1 MPIRRASVADIAT
14 LVELERTF
22 PTDRLSA
29 RSFRHL
35 LRRGHADVW
44 VYEVSGRT
52 LGDAVVLYRRNTHIA
67 RLYSLVVAPRARGK
81 GIGSAL
87 VVWAERHAARRGCIE
102 LQLEVRP
109 DNKAARALYIG
120 RGYADRGTRPAFY
133 EDGGPALRFGKP
145 LRRSAPRRRAHR
157 PARAAGDAAR
167 TPRTTSRER

>member
-44 VYEVSGRT
+44 VFDVGGRT
-52 LGDAVVLYRRNTHIA
+52 LGDAVVLYRRNTRIA

-87 VVWAERHAARRGCIE
+87 VVWAERRAARRGCIE

-109 DNKAARALYIG
+109 DNKAARALYLG

-133 EDGGPALRFGKP
+133 EDGGPALRLGKP
-145 LRRSAPRRRAHR
+145 LRRRQR
-157 PARAAGDAAR
+157 PAPAAR
-167 TPRTTSRER
+167 TPARHLDENR